1 MNSAIVLKSSHHD
14 LSSPNKPHWRR
25 TQQVYAIL
33 DEAAET
39 ATYDQLIQLV
49 KQKTGKGCSRKLVS
63 KWKKERAN
71 NGETVVVPEL
81 QAEVIP
87 FVIPSQKT
95 SIFRYVIVASTII
108 MSLAGCSYLPIIT
121 KRPPIVDDNSASAV
135 AQTPVTTPKKSQQLE
150 PREIKIELTLSSPQ
164 ELKIK
169 PGEQLTPGQVLSDRT
184 VERERLLNQRKQ
196 LELSLKKLEMP
207 IPSINSLS
215 AISPLHQ
222 LPKVSYQQ
230 EQANINL
237 KQQELREVQAAI
249 ALSYEK
255 IKQLQELLPKSLE
268 KTQQLSFVVSSSNL
282 VNSFNP
288 EKRPFFPTPLSVSN
302 LFVNRQSKP
311 VTFDEQTNLQ
321 PPSSSTQPQDS
332 VTVIIE
338 HEQAILK
345 QLQDSQEKAKLQLQ
359 IAQSQLTAAK
369 ERRTQEEYQLHLEE
383 NRRAITLQ
391 NQQIELERQK
401 TIRAGQLQEQE
412 YSKAQIQAKIQE
424 VENAITQLSTVKA
437 PYSGTVKKVK
447 WKGQSDHTLLV
458 ELTLDVDDGSES
470 RTATLSR

>member
-1 MNSAIVLKSSHHD
+1 MVNAVSLTTLTDTSSKG
-14 LSSPNKPHWRR
+14 KPHWRR
-25 TQQVYAIL
+25 TQQVYTVLATAPS
-33 DEAAET
+33 D

-49 KQKTGKGCSRKLVS
+49 KEKTSKGCSRKLIS

-71 NGETVVVPEL
+71 HRETVVLLEEP
-81 QAEVIP
+81 AEVIP
-87 FVIPSQKT
+87 LVIPSQKT
-95 SIFRYVIVASTII
+95 FIFRYVISTAAII
-108 MSLAGCSYLPIIT
+108 MSLAGCSYLPFVT
-121 KRPPIVDDNSASAV
+121 KNQPTTEPSDTQNT
-135 AQTPVTTPKKSQQLE
+135 QTIPQITPKKPQQLE

-164 ELKIK
+164 ELKVK

-184 VERERLLNQRKQ
+184 IERQRLLNQKKQ
-196 LELSLKKLEMP
+196 LELSLKRLNLP
-207 IPSINSLS
+207 IPVINSLPS
-215 AISPLHQ
+215 ISPLRQ
-222 LPKVSYQQ
+222 LPKVSYLQ

-237 KQQELREVQAAI
+237 KQQELRESQTAI
-249 ALSYEK
+249 AQQQEK
-255 IKQLQELLPKSLE
+255 IKQLQELLSPNQE

-282 VNSFNP
+282 VNSFNS
-288 EKRPFFPTPLSVSN
+288 EKRPFSSTPLSVSN

-321 PPSSSTQPQDS
+321 PPSSSTQPQHS

-345 QLQDSQEKAKLQLQ
+345 QLQDQQEKAKLQLQ
-359 IAQSQLTAAK
+359 ITQSQLTAAK

-383 NRRAITLQ
+383 NRRAIALQ
-391 NQQIELERQK
+391 NQQIEIERQR

-412 YSKAQIQAKIQE
+412 YSKAQIQAKLQE
-424 VENAITQLSTVKA
+424 VDNALTQLSTVKA

-458 ELTLDVDDGSES
+458 ELTFDVDDGSES
-470 RTATLSR
+470 RTATVSR